1 MELAD
6 KTDESALD
14 MTAAEIA
21 PRPMK
26 ETHPGARYWST
37 MGRTNR
43 VSVMIHSAVELLT
56 NPASTAPSTD
66 PQSEMNDHRYF
77 KWLPLLHCVKS

>member
-26 ETHPGARYWST
+26 ETQEGARYCKT
-37 MGRTNR
+37 MGSTRR
-43 VSVMIHSAVELLT
+43 VSSITHLPVELT
-56 NPASTAPSTD
+56 TRPASMA
-66 PQSEMNDHRYF
+66 EGI
-77 KWLPLLHCVKS
+77 